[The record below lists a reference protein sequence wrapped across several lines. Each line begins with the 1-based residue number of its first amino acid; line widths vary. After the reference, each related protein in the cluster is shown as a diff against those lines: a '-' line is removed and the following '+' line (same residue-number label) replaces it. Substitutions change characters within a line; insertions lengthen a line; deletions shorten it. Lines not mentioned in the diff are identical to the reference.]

1 MTGAGCWVGESGGDA
16 ASPLGRAL
24 RCTTGSVRQ
33 KCRRGQSRDTA
44 EVKPGEVL
52 SILHQALVM
61 FPARILF
68 MGHLLDSL
76 EEEIIDRSLPK

>member
-1 MTGAGCWVGESGGDA
+1 
-16 ASPLGRAL
+16 
-24 RCTTGSVRQ
+24 
-33 KCRRGQSRDTA
+33 
-44 EVKPGEVL
+44 VL